1 MCERVCEEGF
11 LGSGTA
17 YGGKKLEME
26 VRIER
31 RENEEVLVAV
41 LGLALCGTTS
51 SRIDIALQ
59 GFLGL

>member
-1 MCERVCEEGF
+1 M
-11 LGSGTA
+11 
-17 YGGKKLEME
+17 
-26 VRIER
+26 IER